1 MSFKQ
6 RMFAVWLVA
15 SLLWVAFSGYVFRL
29 DHVVHRYRV
38 HDRFMEKVAKGRQA
52 EPFRYEY
59 YVRGYERATSDL
71 NAANINLALFVLM
84 GIGLPGL
91 VLALGTLVLQ
101 NVDKPQRRKRT

>member
-1 MSFKQ
+1 M
-6 RMFAVWLVA
+6 AL
-15 SLLWVAFSGYVFRL
+15 SGYIFRL

-52 EPFRYEY
+52 EPYRYEY
-59 YVRGYERATSDL
+59 YLRGYERATSDL
-71 NAANINLALFVLM
+71 NAANIDLALFVLM

-101 NVDKPQRRKRT
+101 SLNKPQGRKKT